1 MTPVR
6 QTGTHVPVMPTEVM
20 SYLNIFTNGIYIDGT
35 VGLGGHATLIL
46 NQLSKKGHFIGI
58 DRDAEAI
65 SLCTCLLYTSDA
77 ADE

>member
-20 SYLNIFTNGIYIDGT
+20 SYLNIFTDGIYIDGT

-46 NQLSKKGHFIGI
+46 NRLSKKGTKH
-58 DRDAEAI
+58 
-65 SLCTCLLYTSDA
+65 
-77 ADE
+77 